1 MRTLSMLAAAVLAC
15 GIALLPSAPARAGDV
30 TCKMTFT
37 LSGWSAFY
45 KTYSGSGHVTCSN
58 GQSANVRIRSKGGGL
73 TFGKSTIH
81 GKGEFT
87 GVGSIGDIYGAYANA
102 NAHAGAA
109 KSAGATVVTKGS
121 VSLALAGKGEGW
133 DIGIDFGKF
142 VIER

>member
-1 MRTLSMLAAAVLAC
+1 MPTLAAALLAC
-15 GIALLPSAPARAGDV
+15 GLALSPSAPARAGTV

-58 GQSANVRIRSKGGGL
+58 GQSANVRITSKGGGL
-73 TFGKSTIH
+73 TFGKSTIQ
-81 GKGEFT
+81 GKGEFS
-87 GVGSIGDIYGAYANA
+87 GVSSIGDIYGAYANA

-142 VIER
+142 VIEH

>member
-87 GVGSIGDIYGAYANA
+87 GVSSIGDIYGAYANA